1 MKYLSKSPFTGGA
14 NSRAYVHNWEAIF
27 GSGRKGSVPE
37 DPDCGRD
44 GKSGERPDG
53 TSSPIIDLRA
63 LKEKVWDA
71 SNTALPRIVLDW
83 PWILFMSRLIGTIT
97 KVSSLCTTQNVL
109 VRRLQASLT
118 LRREDRLPFVL
129 NEGEQHELSA
139 LLDAVESLGRFR

>member
-53 TSSPIIDLRA
+53 TSSPTIDIRGLE
-63 LKEKVWDA
+63 EKLWEAADTV
-71 SNTALPRIVLDW
+71 LPRIVLDW
-83 PWILFMSRLIGTIT
+83 PWILFMSRLIGAIK
-97 KVSSLCTTQNVL
+97 KVSGSYATQEML
-109 VRRLQASLT
+109 VRRLRASLI

-129 NEGEQHELSA
+129 NEGEQHELSS
-139 LLDAVESLGRFR
+139 LLDAIESLGKCR